1 MIGEKYGFEYD
12 LNDMSEEALY
22 EATRGIWKRRLESV
36 EGTDYCLS
44 VFKGEVVEVYKID
57 EWLQAGTIPMKT
69 RTILP
74 ERNAGRVEFT
84 GKVALDEIRN
94 KYIGKNVSKLFK
106 YGEASPIKV
115 FRRE

>member
-1 MIGEKYGFEYD
+1 
-12 LNDMSEEALY
+12 
-22 EATRGIWKRRLESV
+22 
-36 EGTDYCLS
+36 
-44 VFKGEVVEVYKID
+44 
-57 EWLQAGTIPMKT
+57 MKT

-84 GKVALDEIRN
+84 GKVAPDEIRN